1 MHLQP
6 AVFVPLLLVGI
17 ALMQALVWIPILL
30 VTRRRRAAATAALH
44 TELQQAGEHVV
55 RGPTQALK
63 RQGRTS
69 RTGVLVL
76 TKRRLLFLGG
86 GRTEIPVGE
95 IQSVRADK
103 WFNGNYRNGVPWMI
117 LTTERTGEVGF
128 MTGDGRDGWT
138 DVVRGAMAK
147 G

>member
-1 MHLQP
+1 MPP
-6 AVFVPLLLVGI
+6 ASAAEGQHEEHDEKDEQHGGAPKQAARHPGVVPRLERL
-17 ALMQALVWIPILL
+17 
-30 VTRRRRAAATAALH
+30 
-44 TELQQAGEHVV
+44 E
-55 RGPTQALK
+55 
-63 RQGRTS
+63 TS